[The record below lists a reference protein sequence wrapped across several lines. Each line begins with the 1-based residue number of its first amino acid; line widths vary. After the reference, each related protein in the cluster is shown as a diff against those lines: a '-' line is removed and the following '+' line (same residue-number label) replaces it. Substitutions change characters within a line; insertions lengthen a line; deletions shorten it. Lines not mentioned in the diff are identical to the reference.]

1 MGATPP
7 STPPRLTQLRA
18 LVLGLQRAVEPL
30 TELRANSL
38 LDTSGLLTAIAPS
51 LTIIS
56 PGATPQTADGAIAI
70 ASTRVAELLMGVHAS
85 SPLLTWV
92 LPMKHAQPETTMNLG
107 AMQSTVVGAIVIV
120 GELGTGRE
128 P

>member
-1 MGATPP
+1 MG
-7 STPPRLTQLRA
+7 
-18 LVLGLQRAVEPL
+18 
-30 TELRANSL
+30 ELHADSL
-38 LDTSGLLTAIAPS
+38 LDTSSLLTALAPS
-51 LTIIS
+51 RTIIS

-70 ASTRVAELLMGVHAS
+70 ASTRVAELLRGVHAS
-85 SPLLTWV
+85 SPLLTWA
-92 LPMKHAQPETTMNLG
+92 LPMKHAQAGATMNLG